1 MASAPTAHVPPQ
13 NIEAEESVLGAM
25 LVAEP
30 TLTRVIDEV
39 KLNAADF
46 YLEKH
51 ATIFTAVH
59 DLYAASKPVDEL
71 SVVEAL
77 TQRNQIEEAGGK
89 HYVSEL
95 AAKVPAAGNAK
106 HYAEIVQQ
114 NSLLRRLLGA
124 GQQIQGWVHE
134 RDGEPRELSERA
146 EKLLF
151 DVAHKEQASDFKL
164 LSEILHDEV
173 DRLEKLSTGEL
184 ELTGTPSGFRDI
196 DAITGGFQPGNLI
209 IVAARPAMG
218 KCQSSQSL
226 IYDPMSGVRR
236 RVEDIYRAHLQGEEV
251 WVASLGPDLKMKPAK
266 IAAIECNGRRRV
278 YRLTTRLGRWTEA
291 TSNHPILTSSGWA
304 ELGEV
309 TPGARI
315 AVPRRLPG
323 PFRTAELA
331 DAELVL
337 LGALIAD
344 GSIGLGTPAYCHG
357 SNSKIAPTVEA
368 AAEEYGVRFQP
379 SIEMAKGASYLST
392 GDRSKPNPVTKMLK
406 GHHLF
411 GLRSAEK
418 FVPDAIFGLSDE
430 QIARFLGVMYA
441 CDGHVYCSDRLAQI
455 GYTTISERLARDV
468 QHLLLRL
475 GIVATIRVLKRSV
488 YEGTGKV
495 AREIRI
501 TSQESLR
508 RFCELID
515 VPGKETK
522 QAEVLERL
530 ETAPRSTNTDTLPVE
545 IWDEILFAKGAR
557 SWADVSESTGRPRN
571 HNWHVGKRSPS
582 PGLVAELTSA
592 AFSPALEELC
602 DSDIWWDEVESVEYV
617 GEEETYDIDVPGLR
631 NFVADDIV
639 VHNSAIVANI
649 AENVA
654 VKREMPVAFFS
665 LEMSEVELAQRF
677 IACRARISGDKLRKG
692 QVAQKDWPKVVRAC
706 NELEEA
712 PLWFDD
718 SSDLGLLDLRAKARR
733 LQAQTQD
740 RGGLGL
746 VIVDYLQ
753 LMRSDDPRANRV
765 EQVGQMSRGLKILAR
780 ELEVP
785 VLAISQLSRAPEQ
798 RHPPKPM
805 LSDLRESGCLT
816 GDSLVYLPREGVRR
830 PIKELIGKRD
840 FEVLA
845 IDRDGWKLRPAL
857 VKHAFSTGEKPVFR
871 LTTRLGRTI
880 RATANHKFLTIR
892 GWKRL
897 DELSEGEPVA
907 VPGNLRGP
915 QGVSMSEDELAL
927 LGHLIGDGC
936 TLPRHAIQ
944 YTTNEYKLAQRVADL
959 SRRVFGR
966 TVRPRVRRERRWFQV
981 YLAAV
986 ERLTHGKRN
995 PVAAWLDE
1003 LGVFGLRS
1011 YEKRVPDAVF
1021 GQPSHGVATFLRHL
1035 WATDG
1040 CVWFGAKGAARVY
1053 YATSSE
1059 RLAHDVQT
1067 LLLRLGITARISRH
1081 ADSAKGRPQFHVTV
1095 SGGTDL
1101 IRFLELVGALGAGK
1115 RDHAS
1120 AILEHF
1126 RNRVRNPNRDLIPK
1140 EAWRDLVVPA
1150 MKDSG
1155 MTSREMQ
1162 AAIDSRYCG
1171 TALYKAAIGRERAMR
1186 VAAAVRCEE
1195 LVDLALGDVYWD
1207 PVVSVEPDGVE
1218 EVFDLTVDGLHN
1230 FVADNVVV
1238 HNSIEQDADLVAF
1251 LYREDY
1257 YRDPDD
1263 EQDGL
1268 ADVIIAKHRNGP
1280 IGAPKLVFL
1289 DRFPKFADYAGQ
1301 ERPIEQPAG
1310 EEPPFEDVA
1319 TAGPEF

>member
-39 KLNAADF
+39 KLNASDF
-46 YLEKH
+46 YLDKH
-51 ATIFTAVH
+51 ATIFTAIH

-71 SVVEAL
+71 SVTEAL
-77 TQRNQIEEAGGK
+77 TQHNQIEEAGGK

-124 GQQIQGWVHE
+124 GQTIQGWIHE

-184 ELTGTPSGFRDI
+184 ELTGTPSGFRDV

-218 KCQSSQSL
+218 KCNSAQSL
-226 IYDPMSGVRR
+226 VYDPNTGTRR
-236 RVEDIYRAHLQGEEV
+236 RVDELFRAHTRGEEV

-266 IAAIECNGRRRV
+266 VAAIERNGRKPV

-291 TSNHPILTSSGWA
+291 TSNHPVLTSSGWA
-304 ELGEV
+304 DLGEV
-309 TPGARI
+309 MPGTRI
-315 AVPRRLPG
+315 AVPRRLPR
-323 PFRTAELA
+323 PIRTVELP
-331 DAELVL
+331 DAEIVL

-344 GSIGLGTPAYCHG
+344 GAIGGQTPAYCYG
-357 SNSKIAPTVEA
+357 SDSGIVGTVETA
-368 AAEEYGVRFQP
+368 AKYGVRFQP
-379 SIEMAKGASYLST
+379 PRAKAKGSSYLSS
-392 GDRSKPNPVTKMLK
+392 GHGSGQNPVTKMLR
-406 GHHLF
+406 GHGLM

-418 FVPDAIFGLSDE
+418 FVPDAIFGVSDE

-441 CDGHVYCSDRLAQI
+441 CDGRVYCSDRLAQI

-475 GIVATIRVLKRSV
+475 GIVATIRTLKRPV

-508 RFCELID
+508 RFCELVPI
-515 VPGKETK
+515 PGKEDK
-522 QAEVLERL
+522 QEEVLERL
-530 ETAPRSTNTDTLPVE
+530 AAAPRSTNTDTLPTEV
-545 IWDEILFAKGAR
+545 WGEILFAKGDR
-557 SWADVSESTGRPRN
+557 SWADVSETTGRPRN

-582 PGLVAELTSA
+582 RGLVAELTVA
-592 AFSPALEELC
+592 VFSPALEELC

-617 GEEETYDIDVPGLR
+617 GEEETYDLDVPGLR

-654 VKREMPVAFFS
+654 VKRQVPVAFFS

-692 QVAQKDWPKVVRAC
+692 QVSTKDWPKVVRAC
-706 NELEEA
+706 NELESA

-733 LQAQTQD
+733 LHAQTQD
-740 RGGLGL
+740 QGGLGL

-753 LMRSDDPRANRV
+753 LMRADDPRANRV

-805 LSDLRESGCLT
+805 LSDLRESG
-816 GDSLVYLPREGVRR
+816 
-830 PIKELIGKRD
+830 
-840 FEVLA
+840 
-845 IDRDGWKLRPAL
+845 
-857 VKHAFSTGEKPVFR
+857 
-871 LTTRLGRTI
+871 
-880 RATANHKFLTIR
+880 
-892 GWKRL
+892 
-897 DELSEGEPVA
+897 
-907 VPGNLRGP
+907 
-915 QGVSMSEDELAL
+915 
-927 LGHLIGDGC
+927 
-936 TLPRHAIQ
+936 
-944 YTTNEYKLAQRVADL
+944 
-959 SRRVFGR
+959 
-966 TVRPRVRRERRWFQV
+966 
-981 YLAAV
+981 
-986 ERLTHGKRN
+986 
-995 PVAAWLDE
+995 
-1003 LGVFGLRS
+1003 
-1011 YEKRVPDAVF
+1011 
-1021 GQPSHGVATFLRHL
+1021 
-1035 WATDG
+1035 
-1040 CVWFGAKGAARVY
+1040 
-1053 YATSSE
+1053 
-1059 RLAHDVQT
+1059 
-1067 LLLRLGITARISRH
+1067 
-1081 ADSAKGRPQFHVTV
+1081 
-1095 SGGTDL
+1095 
-1101 IRFLELVGALGAGK
+1101 
-1115 RDHAS
+1115 
-1120 AILEHF
+1120 
-1126 RNRVRNPNRDLIPK
+1126 
-1140 EAWRDLVVPA
+1140 
-1150 MKDSG
+1150 
-1155 MTSREMQ
+1155 
-1162 AAIDSRYCG
+1162 
-1171 TALYKAAIGRERAMR
+1171 
-1186 VAAAVRCEE
+1186 
-1195 LVDLALGDVYWD
+1195 
-1207 PVVSVEPDGVE
+1207 
-1218 EVFDLTVDGLHN
+1218 
-1230 FVADNVVV
+1230 
-1238 HNSIEQDADLVAF
+1238 SIEQDADLVAF

-1263 EQDGL
+1263 EPDGL
-1268 ADVIIAKHRNGP
+1268 ADLIIAKHRNGP
-1280 IGAPKLVFL
+1280 IGSPKLVFL
-1289 DRFPKFADYAGQ
+1289 DRFPKFADFAGREQ
-1301 ERPIEQPAG
+1301 PIEQPAG
-1310 EEPPFEDVA
+1310 EGPPLDDVA
-1319 TAGPEF
+1319 AAGPEF